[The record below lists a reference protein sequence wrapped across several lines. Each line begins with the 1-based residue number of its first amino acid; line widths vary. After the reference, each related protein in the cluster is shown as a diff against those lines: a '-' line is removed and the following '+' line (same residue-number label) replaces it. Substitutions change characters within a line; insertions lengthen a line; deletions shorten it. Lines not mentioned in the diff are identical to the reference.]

1 MRNIILASHGS
12 LADGMLSAARM
23 IIGDCSDIE
32 AYSLDH
38 YDCPQTIY
46 ELICEKISN
55 DRTEEYVILC
65 DINGGSVHNQL
76 MHLMER
82 RNVYMIVGMT
92 LSMVLELKLAEENQ
106 PTLPLLE
113 KIIASAKENTLLFDY
128 DTVREKISKETEEEE
143 LW

>member
-32 AYSLDH
+32 AYSLDR

-55 DRTEEYVILC
+55 DQTEEYVILC

>member
-46 ELICEKISN
+46 ELISKKIK
-55 DRTEEYVILC
+55 DDKTDEYVILC

-76 MHLMER
+76 MHLMDR

-92 LSMVLELKLAEENQ
+92 LSMVLELKLADDSE
-106 PTLPLLE
+106 PTLALLQR
-113 KIIASAKENTLLFDY
+113 IIASAKENTLLFDY
-128 DTVREKISKETEEEE
+128 ESVREQIKNGLEEEE